1 MNVTFEK
8 IDDVNG
14 IVTVEL
20 AAADYADNVK
30 KALKN
35 IAKNRPEPGFRP
47 GKTPAALIQKKYGE
61 AVKYDEVN
69 KAVSDAL
76 YNYIKENNLPVLG
89 NPVPEANENF
99 DIKND
104 DFSFKFRVGLAP
116 EINSPVNKELT
127 VPYYNIQV
135 TDQMVTEQDQN
146 LRRRFGKQESGDIV
160 ESNSVVKGI
169 ITELNEDGTVKE
181 GGIIVE
187 NGILGPEHFKNEEQK
202 ALFVGKKVGDKFTF
216 NPWTAAAGNTVEL
229 ASMLNINK
237 DDVEN
242 HKGDFQ
248 FEVTDSIV
256 LRPAELGQEYYDQIF
271 GKDNVKDE
279 EEYKKSVK
287 ELIETQLSN
296 DSDYRFT
303 IDAKDAILNAIGN
316 INLPD
321 AVLKDYLKQANE
333 KLNDENIEVEYAS
346 ARPQL
351 LWQLVSDQIAKAL
364 DVKLD
369 KEDVLQLAKAIAA
382 NQFAQYGMPNVP
394 DDILEKYAQ
403 EIING
408 KQGDQVRQQ
417 AFENKLFGA
426 IKNAVTL
433 DEKNVSVED
442 FNKLFAPV
450 VNLEAPAQA

>member
-14 IVTVEL
+14 LVTVEL

-47 GKTPAALIQKKYGE
+47 GKTPTALIQKKYGE

-69 KAVSDAL
+69 KATSEAL
-76 YNYIKENNLPVLG
+76 YNYIKENNLRVLG
-89 NPVPEANENF
+89 NPVPEASESF

-104 DFSFKFRVGLAP
+104 DFTFKFRVGLAP
-116 EINSPVNKELT
+116 EIDSPVSKDMT
-127 VPYYNIQV
+127 VPYYNIEV
-135 TDQMVTEQDQN
+135 TDEMVTTQDQN
-146 LRRRFGKQESGDIV
+146 LRRRFGKQESGDTI
-160 ESNSVVKGI
+160 ESNAVVKGI
-169 ITELNEDGTVKE
+169 ITELNEDGSVKE
-181 GGIIVE
+181 GGIVVEDGIV
-187 NGILGPEHFKNEEQK
+187 GPEHFKSEEQK
-202 ALFVGKKVGDKFTF
+202 AIFVGKKVGDKFTF
-216 NPWTAAAGNTVEL
+216 NPAATCDGNPVEL
-229 ASMLNINK
+229 SSMLHIDK

-248 FEVTDSIV
+248 FEVKDSIV
-256 LRPAELGQEYYDQIF
+256 LRPAELGQEYYDQLF

-279 EEYKKSVK
+279 EEYKKSLK
-287 ELIETQLSN
+287 EMIEAQLHN

-303 IDAKDAILNAIGN
+303 IDAKDAIIKALGD

-333 KLNDENIEVEYAS
+333 SLNDENIDAEYAS

-351 LWQLVSDQIAKAL
+351 VWQLVSDKIAQAL
-364 DVKLD
+364 DVKLEQ
-369 KEDVLQLAKAIAA
+369 EDVVNLAKAIAS
-382 NQFAQYGMPNVP
+382 NQFAQYGMANVP

-403 EIING
+403 EIVNG

-417 AFENKLFGA
+417 ALESKLFAA
-426 IKNAVTL
+426 IKDAVTL

-442 FNKLFAPV
+442 FNKLFAPA
-450 VNLEAPAQA
+450 EA

>member
-14 IVTVEL
+14 LVTVEI

-47 GKTPAALIQKKYGE
+47 GKTPIALIQKKYGE

-69 KAVSDAL
+69 KATSEAL
-76 YNYIKENNLPVLG
+76 YNYIKENNLRVLG
-89 NPVPEANENF
+89 NPVPEADEKF

-104 DFSFKFRVGLAP
+104 DFTFKFRVGLAP
-116 EINSPVNKELT
+116 EITSPVNKDLT
-127 VPYYNIQV
+127 IPYYNIEV
-135 TDQMVTEQDQN
+135 TDEMVTNQDQN
-146 LRRRFGKQESGDIV
+146 LRRRFGKQESGDTID
-160 ESNSVVKGI
+160 SNAVVKGV

-181 GGIIVE
+181 GGIVVE
-187 NGILGPEHFKNEEQK
+187 NGIVGPEHFKSEDQK
-202 ALFVGKKVGDKFTF
+202 AIFVGKKVGDKFTF
-216 NPWTAAAGNTVEL
+216 NPWAAAEGNAVEL
-229 ASMLNINK
+229 ASMLNVDK
-237 DDVEN
+237 DEVEN

-248 FEVTDSIV
+248 FEVKDAIV
-256 LRPAELGQEYYDQIF
+256 LRPAELGQEYYDQLF

-287 ELIETQLSN
+287 EMIQAQLAS
-296 DSDYRFT
+296 DSDFRFT
-303 IDAKDAILNAIGN
+303 IDSKDAILKAVGEIT
-316 INLPD
+316 LPD
-321 AVLKDYLKQANE
+321 EVLKDYLKQANE
-333 KLNDENIEVEYAS
+333 TLNDENIEEEYAK

-351 LWQLVSDQIAKAL
+351 IWQLVSDKIAEAL
-364 DVKLD
+364 EVKL
-369 KEDVLQLAKAIAA
+369 EQADVIELAKAIAR

-394 DDILEKYAQ
+394 EDILEKYAQ
-403 EIING
+403 EIISG

-417 AFENKLFGA
+417 ALESKLFST

-442 FNKLFAPV
+442 FNKLFAPA
-450 VNLEAPAQA
+450 EA

>member
-47 GKTPAALIQKKYGE
+47 GKTPTALIQKKYGE

-69 KAVSDAL
+69 KATSDAL
-76 YNYIKENNLPVLG
+76 YNYIKENNLRVLG
-89 NPVPEANENF
+89 NPVPEADEKF

-104 DFSFKFRVGLAP
+104 DFTFKFRVGLAP
-116 EINSPVNKELT
+116 EIESPVNKNLT
-127 VPYYNIQV
+127 VPYYNIEV
-135 TDQMVTEQDQN
+135 TEQMVTDQDQN
-146 LRRRFGKQESGDIV
+146 LRRRFGKQESDETV

-169 ITELNEDGTVKE
+169 ITELNEDGSVKE
-181 GGIIVE
+181 GGLVVE
-187 NGILGPEHFKNEEQK
+187 NGIVGPEHFKSEEQK

-216 NPWTAAAGNTVEL
+216 NPAATCDGNPVEL
-229 ASMLNINK
+229 SSMLHIDK

-248 FEVTDSIV
+248 FEITDSIV
-256 LRPAELGQEYYDQIF
+256 LRPAELGQEYYDQLF
-271 GKDNVKDE
+271 GKDNVKNE

-287 ELIETQLSN
+287 EMIESQLHN

-303 IDAKDAILNAIGN
+303 IDSKDAILKAVGDVT
-316 INLPD
+316 LPD

-333 KLNDENIEVEYAS
+333 NLNDENIDAEYAS

-351 LWQLVSDQIAKAL
+351 IWQLVSDKIAQAL
-364 DVKLD
+364 GVTLEQKDVV
-369 KEDVLQLAKAIAA
+369 ELAKAIAR

-403 EIING
+403 EIVSG

-417 AFENKLFGA
+417 AFETKLFAA
-426 IKNAVTL
+426 IKNAVSI
-433 DEKNVSVED
+433 DEKNVSVEE
-442 FNKLFAPV
+442 FNKLFAPA
-450 VNLEAPAQA
+450 EA

>member
-47 GKTPAALIQKKYGE
+47 GKTPTALIQKKYGE

-69 KAVSDAL
+69 KATSEAI
-76 YNYIKENNLPVLG
+76 YNYIKENNLRVLG
-89 NPVPEANENF
+89 NPVPEADEKF

-104 DFSFKFRVGLAP
+104 DFTFKFKVGLAP
-116 EINSPVNKELT
+116 EIESPVNKDMK
-127 VPYYNIQV
+127 VPYYNIEV
-135 TDQMVTEQDQN
+135 TDEMITTQDQN
-146 LRRRFGKQESGDIV
+146 LRRRFGKQESGDTV
-160 ESNSVVKGI
+160 ESNAVVKGI
-169 ITELNEDGTVKE
+169 ITELNEDGSVKE
-181 GGIIVE
+181 GGIVVE
-187 NGILGPEHFKNEEQK
+187 NGIVGPEHFKSEEQK

-216 NPWTAAAGNTVEL
+216 NPSATCDGNPVEL
-229 ASMLNINK
+229 SSMLHIDK

-256 LRPAELGQEYYDQIF
+256 LRPAELGQEYYDQLF
-271 GKDNVKDE
+271 GKDNVKNE
-279 EEYKKSVK
+279 EEYRKSVK
-287 ELIETQLSN
+287 DMIEAQLGN
-296 DSDYRFT
+296 DSDFRFT
-303 IDAKDAILNAIGN
+303 IDSKDAILKAVGDIV
-316 INLPD
+316 LPD

-333 KLNDENIEVEYAS
+333 TLNDENIDAEYAS

-351 LWQLVSDQIAKAL
+351 VWQLVSDKIAQAL
-364 DVKLD
+364 DVKVER
-369 KEDVLQLAKAIAA
+369 EDVLELAKAIAR
-382 NQFAQYGMPNVP
+382 NQFAQYGMPSVP

-403 EIING
+403 EIVNG

-417 AFENKLFGA
+417 AFESKLFSA
-426 IKNAVTL
+426 IKDAVTL
-433 DEKNVSVED
+433 EEKNVSVED
-442 FNKLFAPV
+442 FNKLFAPA
-450 VNLEAPAQA
+450 EA

>member
-14 IVTVEL
+14 IITVEL

-30 KALKN
+30 KTLKN

-47 GKTPAALIQKKYGE
+47 GKTPTALIQKKYGE

-69 KAVSDAL
+69 KATSDAL
-76 YNYIKENNLPVLG
+76 YNYIKDNKLRVLG
-89 NPVPEANENF
+89 NPVPEADEKF

-104 DFSFKFRVGLAP
+104 DFTFKFRVGLAP
-116 EINSPVNKELT
+116 EIVSPVNKDLK
-127 VPYYNIQV
+127 VPYYNIEV
-135 TDQMVTEQDQN
+135 TDQMVAEQDQN
-146 LRRRFGKQESGDIV
+146 LRRRFGKQESDETI

-181 GGIIVE
+181 GGIVVE
-187 NGILGPEHFKNEEQK
+187 NGIVGPEHFKSDEQK

-216 NPWTAAAGNTVEL
+216 NPAATCDGNPVEL
-229 ASMLNINK
+229 SSMLHIDK

-256 LRPAELGQEYYDQIF
+256 LRPAELGQEYYDQLF
-271 GKDNVKDE
+271 GKDAVKDE
-279 EEYKKSVK
+279 EEYKKNVK
-287 ELIETQLSN
+287 EMIEAQLSN
-296 DSDYRFT
+296 DSDFRFT
-303 IDAKDAILNAIGN
+303 IDSKDAILNAVGEIT
-316 INLPD
+316 LPD

-333 KLNDENIEVEYAS
+333 SLNDENIEAEYAS

-351 LWQLVSDQIAKAL
+351 VWQLVSDKIAEAL
-364 DVKLD
+364 EVKL
-369 KEDVLQLAKAIAA
+369 EQADVIELAKAIAR

-394 DDILEKYAQ
+394 EDILEKYAQ
-403 EIING
+403 EIVSG

-417 AFENKLFGA
+417 ALESKLFSA

-433 DEKNVSVED
+433 DEKNVSVEE
-442 FNKLFAPV
+442 FNKLFTPA
-450 VNLEAPAQA
+450 EA

>member
-14 IVTVEL
+14 LVTVEL
-20 AAADYADNVK
+20 QAADYAENVK

-47 GKTPAALIQKKYGE
+47 GKTPMALIQKKYGE

-69 KAVSDAL
+69 KTTSEAL
-76 YNYIKENNLPVLG
+76 YNYIKDNNLRVLG
-89 NPVPEANENF
+89 NPVPEANDNF
-99 DIKND
+99 DLKND
-104 DFSFKFRVGLAP
+104 DFTFKFRVGLAP
-116 EINSPVNKELT
+116 EITSPVNKEMT
-127 VPYYNIQV
+127 VPYYNIEV
-135 TDQMVTEQDQN
+135 TDQMVAEQDQN
-146 LRRRFGKQESGDIV
+146 LRRRFGKQESGDTV
-160 ESNSVVKGI
+160 ESNAVVKGI

-181 GGIIVE
+181 GGIVVE
-187 NGILGPEHFKNEEQK
+187 NGIVSPEYFKSDEQK
-202 ALFVGKKVGDKFTF
+202 AIFVGKKVGDKFTF
-216 NPWTAAAGNTVEL
+216 NPAATCDASPVEMS
-229 ASMLNINK
+229 SMLHIDK

-248 FEVTDSIV
+248 FEITDSIV
-256 LRPAELGQEYYDQIF
+256 LKPAELGQEYYDQLF

-279 EEYKKSVK
+279 AGYKEGVK
-287 ELIETQLSN
+287 NMIASQLRN
-296 DSDYRFT
+296 DSDFRFT
-303 IDAKDAILNAIGN
+303 IDSKDAIIKAAGEIV
-316 INLPD
+316 LPD

-333 KLNDENIEVEYAS
+333 TLNDENIDEEYAK

-351 LWQLVSDQIAKAL
+351 VWQLVSDKVAEDLGVKVEPA
-364 DVKLD
+364 DVT
-369 KEDVLQLAKAIAA
+369 ELAKAIAS

-417 AFENKLFGA
+417 AFENKLYQA

-433 DEKNVSVED
+433 DEKNVSVDE
-442 FNKLFAPV
+442 FNKLFAPA
-450 VNLEAPAQA
+450 EA

>member
-14 IVTVEL
+14 LVTVEL
-20 AAADYADNVK
+20 AAADYAEGVK

-47 GKTPAALIQKKYGE
+47 GKTPISLIQKKYGE

-69 KAVSDAL
+69 KATSEAL
-76 YNYIKENNLPVLG
+76 YNYIKENKLRVLG
-89 NPVPEANENF
+89 NPVPEASESF

-104 DFSFKFRVGLAP
+104 DFTFKFRVGLAP
-116 EINSPVNKELT
+116 DIQNPVSKDMS
-127 VPYYNIQV
+127 VPYYNIEV
-135 TDQMVTEQDQN
+135 TDEMVTTQDQN
-146 LRRRFGKQESGDIV
+146 LRRRFGKQESGDTV

-169 ITELNEDGTVKE
+169 ITELNEDGSVKE
-181 GGIIVE
+181 GGIVVE
-187 NGILGPEHFKNEEQK
+187 NGIVGPEHFKSDEQK
-202 ALFVGKKVGDKFTF
+202 ALFTGKKVGDKFNF
-216 NPWTAAAGNTVEL
+216 NPFAAADGNAVEL
-229 ASMLNINK
+229 ASMLHIDK

-256 LRPAELGQEYYDQIF
+256 LRPAELGQEYYDQLF

-279 EEYKKSVK
+279 EEYRNKVK
-287 ELIETQLSN
+287 EMIEAQLSN
-296 DSDYRFT
+296 DSDFRFT
-303 IDAKDAILNAIGN
+303 IDVKDAILKAVGELT
-316 INLPD
+316 LPD

-333 KLNDENIEVEYAS
+333 SLNDENIEEEYAK

-351 LWQLVSDQIAKAL
+351 VWQLVSDKVAEAL
-364 DVKLD
+364 EVKLE
-369 KEDVLQLAKAIAA
+369 KEDVVELAKAIAR

-394 DDILEKYAQ
+394 EEILEKYAM

-417 AFENKLFGA
+417 AFESKLYGT
-426 IKNAVTL
+426 IKETVTL

-450 VNLEAPAQA
+450 ENND

>member
-14 IVTVEL
+14 LVTVEL

-47 GKTPAALIQKKYGE
+47 GKTPTALIQKKYGE

-76 YNYIKENNLPVLG
+76 YNYIKENNLRVLG
-89 NPVPEANENF
+89 NPVPEASENF
-99 DIKND
+99 DIKNN
-104 DFSFKFRVGLAP
+104 DFTFKFRVGLAP
-116 EINSPVNKELT
+116 EIESPVNKDLT
-127 VPYYNIQV
+127 VPYYNIEV
-135 TDQMVTEQDQN
+135 TDEMVTTQDQN
-146 LRRRFGKQESGDIV
+146 LRRRFGKQESGDTV

-181 GGIIVE
+181 GGIVVE
-187 NGILGPEHFKNEEQK
+187 NGIVGPEHFKSDEQK
-202 ALFVGKKVGDKFTF
+202 ALFVGKKVGDKFAF
-216 NPWTAAAGNTVEL
+216 NPWAAADGNAVEL
-229 ASMLNINK
+229 ASMLHINK

-256 LRPAELGQEYYDQIF
+256 LRPAELGQEYYDQLF

-287 ELIETQLSN
+287 EMIETQLSN

-303 IDAKDAILNAIGN
+303 IDSKDAILKAVGDIT
-316 INLPD
+316 LPD

-333 KLNDENIEVEYAS
+333 TLNDENIEVEYAK

-351 LWQLVSDQIAKAL
+351 VWQLVSDKIAQAL
-364 DVKLD
+364 EVKLE
-369 KEDVLQLAKAIAA
+369 KEDVVELAKAIAA

-403 EIING
+403 EIIGG

-417 AFENKLFGA
+417 AFESKLYAA

-433 DEKNVSVED
+433 DEKNVSVEE
-442 FNKLFAPV
+442 FNKLFAPA
-450 VNLEAPAQA
+450 EA

>member
-14 IVTVEL
+14 LVTVEV

-47 GKTPAALIQKKYGE
+47 GKTPLTLIQKKYGE

-69 KAVSDAL
+69 KATSEAL
-76 YNYIKENNLPVLG
+76 YNYIKDNKLRVLG
-89 NPVPEANENF
+89 NPVPEANEQF

-104 DFSFKFRVGLAP
+104 DFTFKFRVGLAP
-116 EINSPVNKELT
+116 EITSPVNKDMK
-127 VPYYNIQV
+127 VPYYNIEV
-135 TDQMVTEQDQN
+135 TDEMVTTQDQN
-146 LRRRFGKQESGDIV
+146 LRRRFGKQESGDTV
-160 ESNSVVKGI
+160 ESNAVVKGI

-181 GGIIVE
+181 GGIVVE
-187 NGILGPEHFKNEEQK
+187 NGIVGPEHFKSEEQK
-202 ALFVGKKVGDKFTF
+202 AIFVGKKVGDKFTF
-216 NPWTAAAGNTVEL
+216 NPSATCDGNPVEL
-229 ASMLNINK
+229 SSMLHIDK

-248 FEVTDSIV
+248 FEVTDAIV
-256 LRPAELGQEYYDQIF
+256 LKPAELGQEYYDQLF

-287 ELIETQLSN
+287 EMIEAQLGN
-296 DSDYRFT
+296 DSDFRFT
-303 IDAKDAILNAIGN
+303 IDSKDAILKAVGEIT
-316 INLPD
+316 LPD
-321 AVLKDYLKQANE
+321 AVLKDYLMQANDT
-333 KLNDENIEVEYAS
+333 LNNENIEEEYAK

-351 LWQLVSDQIAKAL
+351 VWQLVSDKVAEAL
-364 DVKLD
+364 EVKVEQ
-369 KEDVLQLAKAIAA
+369 EDVVELAKAIAR

-394 DDILEKYAQ
+394 EDILEKYAH
-403 EIING
+403 EIISG

-417 AFENKLFGA
+417 AFESKLFGA
-426 IKNAVTL
+426 IKDAVTL
-433 DEKNVSVED
+433 EEKNVSVED
-442 FNKLFAPV
+442 FNKLFAPA
-450 VNLEAPAQA
+450 EA

>member
-47 GKTPAALIQKKYGE
+47 GKTPTALIQKKYGE

-69 KAVSDAL
+69 KATSEAL
-76 YNYIKENNLPVLG
+76 YNYIKENNLRVLG
-89 NPVPEANENF
+89 NPVPEASETF

-104 DFSFKFRVGLAP
+104 DFTFKFRVGLAP
-116 EINSPVNKELT
+116 EITSPVSKDLK
-127 VPYYNIQV
+127 VPYYNIEA
-135 TDQMVTEQDQN
+135 TDEMVTTQDQN
-146 LRRRFGKQESGDIV
+146 LRRRFGKQESGDTI
-160 ESNSVVKGI
+160 ESNAVVKGI

-181 GGIIVE
+181 GGIVVE
-187 NGILGPEHFKNEEQK
+187 NGIVGPEHFKSEDQK
-202 ALFVGKKVGDKFTF
+202 AIFVGKKVGDKFNF
-216 NPWTAAAGNTVEL
+216 NPWAAADGNVVEL
-229 ASMLNINK
+229 ASMLNIDK

-248 FEVTDSIV
+248 FEVKDAIV
-256 LRPAELGQEYYDQIF
+256 LRPAELGQEYYDQLF

-279 EEYKKSVK
+279 DEYKKSVR
-287 ELIETQLSN
+287 EMIEAQLSN
-296 DSDYRFT
+296 DSDFRFT
-303 IDAKDAILNAIGN
+303 IDAKDAILKAVGDIT
-316 INLPD
+316 LPD

-333 KLNDENIEVEYAS
+333 TLNDENIDEEYAK

-351 LWQLVSDQIAKAL
+351 VWQLVSDKIADAL
-364 DVKLD
+364 EVKLEQ
-369 KEDVLQLAKAIAA
+369 EDVLELAKAIAR

-394 DDILEKYAQ
+394 EDIIDKYAH
-403 EIING
+403 EIIAG

-417 AFENKLFGA
+417 AFESKLYGA
-426 IKNAVTL
+426 IKDAVNL
-433 DEKNVSVED
+433 DEKTVSVEE
-442 FNKLFAPV
+442 FNKLFAPA
-450 VNLEAPAQA
+450 EA

>member
-20 AAADYADNVK
+20 AAADYAEGVK

-47 GKTPAALIQKKYGE
+47 GKTPTSLIQKKYGE

-69 KAVSDAL
+69 KATSEAL
-76 YNYIKENNLPVLG
+76 YNYIKENKLRVLG
-89 NPVPEANENF
+89 NPVPEASENF

-104 DFSFKFRVGLAP
+104 DFTFKFRVGLAP
-116 EINSPVNKELT
+116 EIANPVSKDMT
-127 VPYYNIQV
+127 VPYYNIEV
-135 TDQMVTEQDQN
+135 TDEMVTTQDQN
-146 LRRRFGKQESGDIV
+146 LRRRFGKQESGETV
-160 ESNSVVKGI
+160 ESNAVVKGI

-181 GGIIVE
+181 GGIV
-187 NGILGPEHFKNEEQK
+187 GPEHFKSDDQK
-202 ALFVGKKVGDKFTF
+202 ALFVGKKVGDKFAF
-216 NPWTAAAGNTVEL
+216 NPWAAADGNAVEL
-229 ASMLNINK
+229 SSMLGIDK

-242 HKGDFQ
+242 HKGDFE
-248 FEVTDSIV
+248 FEVKDCIV
-256 LRPAELGQEYYDQIF
+256 LRPAELGQEYYDQLF

-279 EEYKKSVK
+279 EEYRAKVK
-287 ELIETQLSN
+287 EMIEAQLSN
-296 DSDYRFT
+296 DSDFRFT
-303 IDAKDAILNAIGN
+303 IDSKDAILKAVGELT
-316 INLPD
+316 LPD

-333 KLNDENIEVEYAS
+333 TLNDENIDEEYAK

-351 LWQLVSDQIAKAL
+351 IWQLVSDRIAEAL
-364 DVKLD
+364 EVKLE
-369 KEDVLQLAKAIAA
+369 KEDVVELAKAIAR

-394 DDILEKYAQ
+394 EDILEKYAM

-417 AFENKLFGA
+417 AFESKLYGT
-426 IKNAVTL
+426 IKETVTL

-442 FNKLFAPV
+442 FNKLFAPAE
-450 VNLEAPAQA
+450 NND

>member
-14 IVTVEL
+14 LVTVEL

-47 GKTPAALIQKKYGE
+47 GKTPTALIQKKYGE

-69 KAVSDAL
+69 KATSEAL
-76 YNYIKENNLPVLG
+76 YNYIKENNLRVLG
-89 NPVPEANENF
+89 NPVPEASESF

-104 DFSFKFRVGLAP
+104 DFTFKFRVGLAP
-116 EINSPVNKELT
+116 EIESPVSKDMT
-127 VPYYNIQV
+127 VPYYNIEV
-135 TDQMVTEQDQN
+135 TDEMVTTQDQN
-146 LRRRFGKQESGDIV
+146 LRRRFGKQESGDTI
-160 ESNSVVKGI
+160 ESNAVVKGI
-169 ITELNEDGTVKE
+169 ITELNEDGSVKE
-181 GGIIVE
+181 GGIVVEDGIV
-187 NGILGPEHFKNEEQK
+187 GPEHFKSEEQK
-202 ALFVGKKVGDKFTF
+202 AIFVGKKVGDKFTF
-216 NPWTAAAGNTVEL
+216 NPAATCDGNPVEL
-229 ASMLNINK
+229 SSMLHIDK

-248 FEVTDSIV
+248 FEVKDSIV
-256 LRPAELGQEYYDQIF
+256 LRPAELGQEYYDQLF

-287 ELIETQLSN
+287 ELIEAQLHN

-303 IDAKDAILNAIGN
+303 IDAKDAIIKALGD

-333 KLNDENIEVEYAS
+333 SLNDENIDAEYAS

-351 LWQLVSDQIAKAL
+351 VWQLVSDKIAQAL
-364 DVKLD
+364 DVKLEQ
-369 KEDVLQLAKAIAA
+369 EDVVNLAKAIAS
-382 NQFAQYGMPNVP
+382 NQFAQYGMANVP

-403 EIING
+403 EIVNG

-417 AFENKLFGA
+417 ALESKLFAA
-426 IKNAVTL
+426 IKDAVTL

-442 FNKLFAPV
+442 FNKLFAPA
-450 VNLEAPAQA
+450 EA